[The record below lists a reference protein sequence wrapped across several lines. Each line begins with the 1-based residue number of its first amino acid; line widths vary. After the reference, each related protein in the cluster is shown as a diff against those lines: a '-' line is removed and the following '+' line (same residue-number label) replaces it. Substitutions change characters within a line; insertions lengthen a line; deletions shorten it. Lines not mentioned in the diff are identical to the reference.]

1 MHVSSKWAQAFLRGV
16 WRAPDRQTHVNP
28 RQHALS
34 SFHTSIFLPTATQL
48 ILCSLLACSLPL
60 EAEAEPD
67 YAWEILLLVAILQSN
82 ESVQD
87 RSEMQYPPQEHVL
100 RPIQHQLG
108 DHLSLLNITANWLL
122 AYAVMEESV
131 WTYKYGLRMPAM
143 LAISQRFDHLKVLWN
158 SGW

>member
-67 YAWEILLLVAILQSN
+67 YAWEILLLVAILQSKRERQEQVSN
-82 ESVQD
+82 EVHLKSM
-87 RSEMQYPPQEHVL
+87 SL

-108 DHLSLLNITANWLL
+108 ATTWSLLNIPANWLL
-122 AYAVMEESV
+122 AYAVAGKWSLE
-131 WTYKYGLRMPAM
+131 R
-143 LAISQRFDHLKVLWN
+143 AIVHDGVMRKREWPR
-158 SGW
+158 GA